1 MTRSN
6 SIVLIG
12 MPGAG
17 KSTIGVLLAK
27 EIARDFVDT
36 DLLIQTHVGK
46 TLQDIV
52 NEAGHMHLR
61 ELEEATLLQLEGDY
75 HVVATG
81 GSAVY
86 SDAAMQFLRTLGQVV
101 YLALPEEDLLA
112 RIDNMSRRG
121 IAKPEGQSFS
131 ELYAERVP
139 LCEKYADIT
148 INCYAKTPAEIVA
161 EIIYREGGKYAEVDA

>member
-1 MTRSN
+1 MERSFALPGWILTTR
-6 SIVLIG
+6 
-12 MPGAG
+12 
-17 KSTIGVLLAK
+17 
-27 EIARDFVDT
+27 R
-36 DLLIQTHVGK
+36 
-46 TLQDIV
+46 
-52 NEAGHMHLR
+52 
-61 ELEEATLLQLEGDY
+61 
-75 HVVATG
+75 
-81 GSAVY
+81 
-86 SDAAMQFLRTLGQVV
+86 VV